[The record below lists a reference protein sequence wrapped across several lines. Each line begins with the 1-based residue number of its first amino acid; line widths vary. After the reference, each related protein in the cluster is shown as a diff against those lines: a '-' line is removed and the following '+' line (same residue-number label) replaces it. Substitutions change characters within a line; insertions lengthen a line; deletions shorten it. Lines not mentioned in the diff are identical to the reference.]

1 MIKLKNLDNIY
12 FFIIFIFF
20 AYFGFYSK
28 TQAAN
33 EDKVC
38 TAATNLLSELFAGN
52 NCYITPPE
60 IVMNV
65 KGIWYCYA
73 EPAAPTATLSNP
85 AQGLGTSAA
94 LSNPG
99 DVLKQANGTGCSR
112 RIFKGSNDLTLNEGV
127 ASGLVGAGGA
137 GQTQSFQWV
146 VLQIEPTIGMRGS
159 FTFNDVIKTSE
170 TKYPTSTA
178 GSASVLTGGTICN
191 TKGGT
196 ILVEN
201 GGVNTIECTS
211 DASVTPGL
219 NNYVYNRIGT
229 QNYGTWILSNGK
241 TAKAWITNSQNK
253 LADGLTASEV
263 TTLQGQVAGNATD
276 PFTTAYNALASPPTS
291 ILVAF
296 ENPFT
301 WYKCANK
308 QKGTKSIDL
317 SWYVSNA
324 LRVEFSADN
333 IINLVAPASFDM
345 FLEAPLKSGG
355 SC

>member
-33 EDKVC
+33 EGQEC
-38 TAATNLLSELFAGN
+38 TAGSTSG
-52 NCYITPPE
+52 NCYITPTE

-73 EPAAPTATLSNP
+73 EPAAPTPTLSNP
-85 AQGLGTSAA
+85 AQGLGTPAA

-99 DVLKQANGTGCSR
+99 NTLKQANGTGCSR
-112 RIFKGSNDLTLNEGV
+112 RIFNGSNDLTLNEGV

-159 FTFNDVIKTSE
+159 FTFNDVITTAQ

-201 GGVNTIECTS
+201 GGVNVIECTS
-211 DASVTPGL
+211 DTSVTPGL
-219 NNYVYNRIGT
+219 NNYVFNRVGT
-229 QNYGTWILSNGK
+229 QNYATWTLSNGK

-253 LADGLTASEV
+253 LADGLTDSQV
-263 TTLQGQVAGNATD
+263 GTLQLQDPVAGTD
-276 PFTTAYNALASPPTS
+276 PFTDAYNDLASPPTS

-308 QKGTKSIDL
+308 QKGTRSVNL

-324 LRVEFSADN
+324 LRVEFSADS
-333 IINLVAPASFDM
+333 IIGLTAPATFDM